1 MGGKYRQT
9 SRRPFSPTV
18 VPMNG
23 AITVTSADDPLV
35 SDYRQLGDRTA
46 RREIEGDEFFIS
58 EGWMSIERLCDSRH
72 RFRSALLSPS
82 RAKRFQPFLKRPEL
96 QNIPVYMAE
105 RDVMH
110 DIVGFDLPRGV
121 LISADRRP
129 LTTVNELAASSNRL
143 VVLDGVEDDE
153 SVGAIARVAR
163 AFGIEGMVLGPT
175 CTDPYHRRTVRVSM
189 GEILQMRVA
198 RPSPPEW
205 LDVLATLHDQG
216 FESWAASH
224 SETANSVWDV
234 TTPERLAVVFGA
246 EHAGVDPRMLKAA
259 TRRVTIPIDPSVS
272 SLNVGH
278 AAAITFA
285 VLARDTRR

>member
-1 MGGKYRQT
+1 M
-9 SRRPFSPTV
+9 S
-18 VPMNG
+18 G

-35 SDYRQLGDRTA
+35 SDYRQLGNRVA
-46 RREIEGDEFFIS
+46 RRRIEGNEFFIS
-58 EGWMSIERLCDSRH
+58 EGWMSIERLCDSQH

-82 RAKRFQPFLKRPEL
+82 RVKRFQPFLGRSEL
-96 QNIPVYMAE
+96 QDIPFYVAE

-129 LTTVNELAASSNRL
+129 LTTVNELAATSNRL
-143 VVLDGVEDDE
+143 VVLDGLDDDE

-163 AFGIEGMVLGPT
+163 AFGVDGLVLSPT

-198 RPSPPEW
+198 QPNLTEW
-205 LDVLATLHDQG
+205 LEVLKALHRHG
-216 FESWAASH
+216 FESWAMAPAGH
-224 SETANSVWDV
+224 ADSVWDIA
-234 TTPERLAVVFGA
+234 TPERLAVVFGT
-246 EHAGVDPRMLKAA
+246 EKSGVDPQTLAAA
-259 TRRVTIPIDPSVS
+259 TRRITIPIDPSVGT
-272 SLNVGH
+272 LNVGH

-285 VLARDTRR
+285 ALARDTRR

>member
-1 MGGKYRQT
+1 MSSERGPAAR
-9 SRRPFSPTV
+9 SPTV

-23 AITVTSADDPLV
+23 AITVASADNPLV

-46 RREIEGDEFFIS
+46 RRKIEGNEFFIS
-58 EGWMSIERLCDSRH
+58 EGWMSIERLCDSQH
-72 RFRSALLSPS
+72 HFRSALLSPS
-82 RAKRFQPFLKRPEL
+82 RLKRFQPFLGRPEL
-96 QNIPVYMAE
+96 QGIPVYVAE

-121 LISADRRP
+121 LVSADRRP
-129 LTTVNELAASSNRL
+129 LATVDELAASSNRL
-143 VVLDGVEDDE
+143 VVLDGLDDDE

-163 AFGIEGMVLGPT
+163 AFGVSGMVLGPT

-198 RPSPPEW
+198 QPNATEW
-205 LDVLATLHDQG
+205 PDVLDTLHGHG
-216 FESWAASH
+216 FGSWAMSH
-224 SETANSVWDV
+224 SDTVDSVWDIA
-234 TTPERLAVVFGA
+234 TPTRLAIVFGA
-246 EHAGVDPRMLKAA
+246 EHAGVDPQMLATA
-259 TRRVTIPIDPSVS
+259 TRRVTIPIDPSAS

-285 VLARDTRR
+285 ALARTPRR